1 MTILNINEA
10 GKIIDLYYGI
20 HKIKIIGSWLVFINN
35 FKIYF
40 KNIDTDERVYWKTK
54 TLQVNDYVNYKKA
67 KVVADVDILKSG
79 KYSIH
84 FENPSQLK
92 VIYMGCF
99 GLEIFLNRRIPNKNI
114 TIAIGT

>member
-1 MTILNINEA
+1 MYYRTALFLFFRIV
-10 GKIIDLYYGI
+10 ID
-20 HKIKIIGSWLVFINN
+20 K
-35 FKIYF
+35 
-40 KNIDTDERVYWKTK
+40 
-54 TLQVNDYVNYKKA
+54 
-67 KVVADVDILKSG
+67 VADVDILKSG

-114 TIAIGT
+114 TVAIGT